1 MKALLIKDLYMAK
14 RYCRSYLFIVGIF
27 LLVSV
32 FNPGQNLFFLAYP
45 CVLAGMVSTTLLSF
59 DERMGWTSYCGCLP
73 YTKRQLVG
81 EKYLLGLIVELV
93 VWVVSLVCLAL
104 GMNRI
109 GSFDSR
115 TFLVLALLLFA
126 VAMLPG
132 AINLPSVLLLGTER
146 GRIVTMSIVA
156 ILCVGSLVLN
166 LQSEESAGTAFIGK
180 VALSQM
186 PLSVAALLAAVSV
199 LLYALSYLF
208 ALRLYPGKIKE

>member
-14 RYCRSYLFIVGIF
+14 RYCRSYLLIVGIF

-73 YTKRQLVG
+73 FTKGQLVG

-104 GMNRI
+104 GITVLVAKVI
-109 GSFDSR
+109 GCTLPMIAKKFGFDPAVMASPFI
-115 TFLVLALLLFA
+115 TTAVDAVSLLVYFFIATALLKL
-126 VAMLPG
+126 
-132 AINLPSVLLLGTER
+132 
-146 GRIVTMSIVA
+146 
-156 ILCVGSLVLN
+156 
-166 LQSEESAGTAFIGK
+166 
-180 VALSQM
+180 
-186 PLSVAALLAAVSV
+186 
-199 LLYALSYLF
+199 
-208 ALRLYPGKIKE
+208 